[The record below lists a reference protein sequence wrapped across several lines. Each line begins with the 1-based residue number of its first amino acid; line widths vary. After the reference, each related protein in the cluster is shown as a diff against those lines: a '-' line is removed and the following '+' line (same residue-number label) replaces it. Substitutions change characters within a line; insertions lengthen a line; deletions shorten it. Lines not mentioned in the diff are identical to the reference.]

1 MQENTPRNYKNVQ
14 IRTYNDIGQ
23 SDTSVRESLIPFNL
37 VKSRQASY
45 LSGRQVFCAELSP
58 SSEPTHACTA
68 GPAGWHTSAV
78 AWPPEPAAPGPA
90 HLGPYVFLPPL
101 LPFRGL
107 PPHLQRQLYRPQG
120 AELWLTSQLH
130 PLAGPDTIA
139 SDGQLIQKWIFNV
152 FFLFKSK

>member
-1 MQENTPRNYKNVQ
+1 M
-14 IRTYNDIGQ
+14 I
-23 SDTSVRESLIPFNL
+23 VR
-37 VKSRQASY
+37 SRQASY

-78 AWPPEPAAPGPA
+78 AWPPQPAAPHTWGPDV
-90 HLGPYVFLPPL
+90 LLPPL

-120 AELWLTSQLH
+120 AEIRLTGQLH
-130 PLAGPDTIA
+130 PLARPDSQLTGKQPYLRGVIFQVMSPEFCATI
-139 SDGQLIQKWIFNV
+139 WIINARRNNDYMQNLRV
-152 FFLFKSK
+152 LG